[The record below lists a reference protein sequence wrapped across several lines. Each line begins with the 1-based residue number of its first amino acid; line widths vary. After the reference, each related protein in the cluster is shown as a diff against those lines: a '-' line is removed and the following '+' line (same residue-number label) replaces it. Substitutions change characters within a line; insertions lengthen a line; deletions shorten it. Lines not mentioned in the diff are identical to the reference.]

1 MPPQTS
7 PPLYANFPSSKL
19 TIGAG
24 VAIFHL
30 ATERVVVV
38 CIPSV
43 ILGGAELSIVTY
55 ADD

>member
-1 MPPQTS
+1 MKQGVRSIVIDQKSSMPPQTS
-7 PPLYANFPSSKL
+7 VPLYANFPAEKL

-38 CIPSV
+38 GNAIP
-43 ILGGAELSIVTY
+43 
-55 ADD
+55 